1 MRFGLVGTAF
11 WARET
16 HAAAL
21 NAVDEVDFVGV
32 WGRDPQKAAALAAH
46 AGVTAFDSVEA
57 LLDGVDA
64 VVFSVPPDVQSALAE
79 SAARA
84 GKHLLLEKPV
94 AASAE
99 AAAGLATAV
108 REAGVASVVFF
119 TTRYTPE
126 GRAWLASL
134 EGSTWEGGTATY
146 LANAFRADS
155 PFDTPWRREKGGLWD
170 VGPHALSMLTASLGR
185 ITSVYA
191 VGGVRDLVHL
201 VLEHEGG
208 ATSTAALSLT
218 TPEPAQHM
226 ALEIWGPAGRTS
238 MPTRGTPAVE
248 AAQTALRELI
258 AAANGSGGPVHP
270 CDVEFGRYVVDLL
283 EQAQHQVDA
292 GRGGSTRL

>member
-21 NAVDEVDFVGV
+21 SAVDEVDFVGV
-32 WGRDPQKAAALAAH
+32 WGRDPQKAAALAAQ

-84 GKHLLLEKPV
+84 GKHLLLEKPI

-99 AAAGLATAV
+99 AADRLATAV

-191 VGGVRDLVHL
+191 VSGVRDLVHL

-258 AAANGSGGPVHP
+258 AAADGGGGPAHP

-283 EQAQHQVDA
+283 DAAQRQVDA
-292 GRGGSTRL
+292 ARG